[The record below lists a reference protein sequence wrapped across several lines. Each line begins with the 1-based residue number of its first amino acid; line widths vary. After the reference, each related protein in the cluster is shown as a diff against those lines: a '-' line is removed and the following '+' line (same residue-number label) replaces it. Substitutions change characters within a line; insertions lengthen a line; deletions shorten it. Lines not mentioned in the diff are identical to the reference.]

1 MAQTNLDQPLS
12 FSLLAENRAETKE
25 QSPLSSA
32 LSSAPCQRSEPVLN
46 VVKDRSPALPYPPHE
61 CHQSTRSIYPSLT
74 KGTSLLCT
82 IGDIST
88 LH

>member
-1 MAQTNLDQPLS
+1 MAQTKMDRPVSLS
-12 FSLLAENRAETKE
+12 LSAENRVLTKE
-25 QSPLSSA
+25 QSALRSA
-32 LSSAPCQRSEPVLN
+32 LSSASCRRSGC
-46 VVKDRSPALPYPPHE
+46 SPAEPYPPHE
-61 CHQSTRSIYPSLT
+61 CHQSTRSSYPPFA